1 MKKNKRFILIL
12 TLCFFLLSLTSVS
25 IVFAQGLTET
35 QSNLTQG
42 TIIAGSK
49 DLPTYIVNIYR
60 VGVGIVAILAVV
72 VIMWGGL
79 LWIMAGGN
87 TGQIDNAKQWISG
100 AVLGLF
106 IALTSYVIL
115 NTINPQLT
123 NLSVTTPVGINST
136 PINPQTICCAGS
148 DGKPISINTTF
159 NKKCVDYNLNSS
171 NECATGF
178 WSENQCPFT
187 SYPVAND
194 LCFAVPKP
202 KPWSICCR
210 PN

>member
-1 MKKNKRFILIL
+1 MKKNKRFILVL

-42 TIIAGSK
+42 TNIDSSAQE
-49 DLPTYIVNIYR
+49 LPTYIVNIYR

-123 NLSVTTPVGINST
+123 NLNITKPGTLSNTPLSNINAST
-136 PINPQTICCAGS
+136 NFSGGTCRIADFSSGGCTKNENDCGRPGSCGDPLLKICAGLVS
-148 DGKPISINTTF
+148 GNLPLGKT
-159 NKKCVDYNLNSS
+159 
-171 NECATGF
+171 
-178 WSENQCPFT
+178 
-187 SYPVAND
+187 
-194 LCFAVPKP
+194 
-202 KPWSICCR
+202 CCCEIT
-210 PN
+210 PP